1 METYKVEEGKLSK
14 HELMRLALAIEHM
27 KQSMYSVLELVQEK
41 DWGMTPE
48 FCEKYPFTGS
58 FDEICYS
65 VALWHMEVEGKQL
78 DAEQAEQDY
87 YNGTTEVK

>member
-1 METYKVEEGKLSK
+1 METYKVEEGKLNK
-14 HELMRLALAIEHM
+14 HDLRRLSIAIEHM

-58 FDEICYS
+58 FDELCYS
-65 VALWHMEVEGKQL
+65 VALWHMEIEGKQM
-78 DAEQAEQDY
+78 DAEQAEHDY
-87 YNGTTEVK
+87 YMGTTEAK

>member
-1 METYKVEEGKLSK
+1 MDTYKVEDGKLDK
-14 HELMRLALAIEHM
+14 HDLLRLSLAIEHM

-58 FDEICYS
+58 FDEICYA
-65 VALWHMEVEGKQL
+65 VALWHMEVQGKQL
-78 DAEQAEQDY
+78 DAVQDEEDY
-87 YNGTTEVK
+87 YNGTTEAK